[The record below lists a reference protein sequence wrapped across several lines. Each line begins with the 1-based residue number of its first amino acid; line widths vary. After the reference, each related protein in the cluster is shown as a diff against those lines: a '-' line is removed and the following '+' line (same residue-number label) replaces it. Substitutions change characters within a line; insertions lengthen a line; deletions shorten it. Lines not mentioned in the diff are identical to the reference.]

1 MNSCNR
7 NSLTMIKLV
16 GVVFVLFVS
25 SVSSIT
31 VTIDANM
38 KECFYE
44 FTVAGERVVGSYEVS
59 AGGFLD
65 VDVQVR
71 DPQGAVMYSKERQM
85 EGEFTIP
92 YTSKGEYEICFGNT
106 MSSVSSKIISFNIRK
121 GRSHPSDEIAK
132 KEHVTPLEISLMD
145 VAEHIMSVQEH
156 QRYMNTRERL
166 HRNTEESTNDR
177 VKWFSILEFIVLII
191 TNVYQIISL
200 KSFFEQRRSL

>member
-1 MNSCNR
+1 MGCNR
-7 NSLTMIKLV
+7 NSPTKAMH
-16 GVVFVLFVS
+16 VFAVACLLFFTTAEA
-25 SVSSIT
+25 IT
-31 VTIDANM
+31 VTIDANT

-44 FTVAGERVVGSYEVS
+44 FTVAGERIVGSYEVS

-65 VDVQVR
+65 VDTQVR

-106 MSSVSSKIISFNIRK
+106 MSSVSSKVVSFNIRK
-121 GRSHPSDEIAK
+121 GHSHPSEEVAK
-132 KEHVTPLEISLMD
+132 KEHVTPLEVSLMD

-177 VKWFSILEFIVLII
+177 VKLPRP
-191 TNVYQIISL
+191 QC
-200 KSFFEQRRSL
+200 